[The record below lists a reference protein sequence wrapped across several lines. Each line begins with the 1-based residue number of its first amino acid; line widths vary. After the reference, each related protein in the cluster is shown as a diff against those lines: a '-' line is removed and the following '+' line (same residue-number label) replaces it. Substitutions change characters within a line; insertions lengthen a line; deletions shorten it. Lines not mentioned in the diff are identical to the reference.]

1 MGQVLDVTP
10 EEVGPSPALSVTG
23 STRVSL
29 TCVPSTD
36 TSLGVNTEGS
46 PSLLGY
52 FCGSALSAAA
62 GAPPWAPPGLFL
74 SALWTGWLS

>member
-1 MGQVLDVTP
+1 MLDVKP
-10 EEVGPSPALSVTG
+10 EEVGPSPALSFAG
-23 STRVSL
+23 SVRVSL

-36 TSLGVNTEGS
+36 TCLGVNTERS

-62 GAPPWAPPGLFL
+62 GAPPWAPPGLFP
-74 SALWTGWLS
+74 SAVWTGWLS